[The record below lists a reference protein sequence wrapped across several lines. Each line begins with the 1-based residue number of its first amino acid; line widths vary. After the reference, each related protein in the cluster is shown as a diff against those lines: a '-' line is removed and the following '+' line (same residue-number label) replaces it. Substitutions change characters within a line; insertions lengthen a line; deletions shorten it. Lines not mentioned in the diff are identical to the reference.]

1 MNHAMLR
8 RVKTDRFG
16 SHETV
21 GNQAESNG
29 AATGKAMAKG
39 AAAVILGL
47 ACLSANA
54 TVFTANLSGAVEAP
68 PNASPGTGTV
78 TVDFD
83 IAAHTLTIDV
93 TFSGLL
99 ANTTAAHIHC
109 CTALPETGTAGVAT
123 ELPTFTGFPL
133 GVASGTYSHIF
144 DTSLAATW
152 NPNFIANFGGGTIAG
167 AENAFLAGLGNGQA
181 YLNLHT
187 EFAPGGEIRGFLQ
200 PVPEPA
206 TFALLALGA
215 PVVLLTARRRGKRR
229 N

>member
-1 MNHAMLR
+1 MKAALPR
-8 RVKTDRFG
+8 AALPRAALPKAALLERVSIR
-16 SHETV
+16 
-21 GNQAESNG
+21 AL
-29 AATGKAMAKG
+29 ATIALGMAS
-39 AAAVILGL
+39 
-47 ACLSANA
+47 LSANA
-54 TVFTANLSGAVEAP
+54 TVYTASLSGAVEAP

-83 IAAHTLTIDV
+83 LAAHTMTVDV

-99 ANTTAAHIHC
+99 AGTTAAHIHC
-109 CTALPETGTAGVAT
+109 CTAVPGTGTAGVAT

-133 GVASGTYSHIF
+133 GVTSGTYSHTF

-152 NPNFIANFGGGTIAG
+152 NPNFVDTFGGGTIAG
-167 AENAFLAGLGNGQA
+167 AESAFIAGLDSGSA

-187 EFAPGGEIRGFLQ
+187 TFAPGGEIRGFLQ

-215 PVVLLTARRRGKRR
+215 PVVLVAARRRGKRR
-229 N
+229 AFIEA

>member
-1 MNHAMLR
+1 M
-8 RVKTDRFG
+8 T
-16 SHETV
+16 
-21 GNQAESNG
+21 
-29 AATGKAMAKG
+29 KG
-39 AAAVILGL
+39 AAAAILGL

-83 IAAHTLTIDV
+83 VAAHTLTIDV

-99 ANTTAAHIHC
+99 AGTTAAHIHC

-133 GVASGTYSHIF
+133 GVTSGTYSHTF

-152 NPNFIANFGGGTIAG
+152 NPNFITNFGGGTIAG
-167 AENAFLAGLGNGQA
+167 AESAFLAGLGNGQA

-206 TFALLALGA
+206 TFALLALGT
-215 PVVLLTARRRGKRR
+215 PVVLLAARRRGKRR

>member
-1 MNHAMLR
+1 MKAASMKAALLE
-8 RVKTDRFG
+8 RV
-16 SHETV
+16 SL
-21 GNQAESNG
+21 
-29 AATGKAMAKG
+29 KAL
-39 AAAVILGL
+39 AVIALGM
-47 ACLSANA
+47 ASVSANA
-54 TVFTANLSGAVEAP
+54 TVYTANLSGAVEAP

-83 IAAHTLTIDV
+83 LAAHTMTVDV

-99 ANTTAAHIHC
+99 AGTTAAHIHC
-109 CTALPETGTAGVAT
+109 CTAVPGTATAGVAT

-133 GVASGTYSHIF
+133 GVTSGTYSHIF

-152 NPNFIANFGGGTIAG
+152 NPNFVDTFGGGTIAG
-167 AENAFLAGLGNGQA
+167 AESAFIAGLDSGSA

-187 EFAPGGEIRGFLQ
+187 TFAPGGEIRGFLQ

-215 PVVLLTARRRGKRR
+215 PVVLLAARRRGKRTA
-229 N
+229 